1 MYNTG
6 DEDNKARRGGRRTV
20 QRGGESDDLGRLL
33 GTARAVCGRQSFCS
47 VLYGWGGGG
56 RGPEPPTDDDE
67 RELTDDEKE
76 ITTQSK
82 VTM

>member
-1 MYNTG
+1 M
-6 DEDNKARRGGRRTV
+6 

-56 RGPEPPTDDDE
+56 CVATWTRGGQGPEPTDDDE